1 MFAMLFPKIA
11 DNNYLGSRLVVYIFI
26 PFLLLMTWRSIIHLF
41 YAEFGL
47 HGIANMIVIDG
58 SPDPMPVIYAFFSLW
73 GLIQLLFC
81 AFAWVILFRYK
92 SLLPLTIL
100 VFLIEWSAR
109 VINASNSP
117 LNLAEYKTGTTP
129 GIESASYVTVFLLI
143 LFITSLLNRKS

>member
-47 HGIANMIVIDG
+47 HGIANMIVIGG

-100 VFLIEWSAR
+100 FFLIEWSVR
-109 VINASNSP
+109 VINASKSP
-117 LNLAEYKTGTTP
+117 LNFAEYKTGSTP
-129 GIESASYVTVFLLI
+129 GIESAPFVTAFLLI
-143 LFITSLLNRKS
+143 LFITSLLKRKS

>member
-41 YAEFGL
+41 YVEFGL
-47 HGIANMIVIDG
+47 HGIANIKVIDG

-92 SLLPLTIL
+92 SLLHLAIL

-117 LNLAEYKTGTTP
+117 LNLAEYKIGSTP
-129 GIESASYVTVFLLI
+129 GIESAPFVTTFLLI
-143 LFITSLLNRKS
+143 LFITSLLKRKS

>member
-1 MFAMLFPKIA
+1 MLAMLFPKIA

-41 YAEFGL
+41 YVEFGL

-58 SPDPMPVIYAFFSLW
+58 SPDPMPIIYAFFSLW

-81 AFAWVILFRYK
+81 AFAWVILFRYR

-100 VFLIEWSAR
+100 VFLIEWSVR

-117 LNLAEYKTGTTP
+117 PYLAEYKTGTTP
-129 GIESASYVTVFLLI
+129 GIASDPYVTVFLLF

>member
-1 MFAMLFPKIA
+1 MFAMLFPKVA
-11 DNNYLGSRLVVYIFI
+11 DNNYLGFRLVVYIFT
-26 PFLLLMTWRSIIHLF
+26 PFLLLMTLRSIIHLF

-47 HGIANMIVIDG
+47 HNIANIIVIEG
-58 SPDPMPVIYAFFSLW
+58 SPDPMPIIYSFSSLW

-81 AFAWVILFRYK
+81 AFAWVILFRYR

-100 VFLIEWSAR
+100 VFLIEWSVR

-129 GIESASYVTVFLLI
+129 GIESAPYVTAFLLI
-143 LFITSLLNRKS
+143 LFITSLLKRKS

>member
-11 DNNYLGSRLVVYIFI
+11 DNNYLGSRLVVFIFI

-41 YAEFGL
+41 YVEFGL
-47 HGIANMIVIDG
+47 HNIANIIVIEG
-58 SPDPMPVIYAFFSLW
+58 SPDPMPVIYAFSSLW

-81 AFAWVILFRYK
+81 AFSWVILFRYK

-100 VFLIEWSAR
+100 VFLIEWSVR

-129 GIESASYVTVFLLI
+129 GIESAPFVSAFLLI
-143 LFITSLLNRKS
+143 LFITSLLRRKS

>member
-1 MFAMLFPKIA
+1 MFGMLFPKIA

-41 YAEFGL
+41 YTEFGL
-47 HGIANMIVIDG
+47 HGIAIMIVIDG
-58 SPDPMPVIYAFFSLW
+58 SPDPMPVIYAFFSLS

-81 AFAWVILFRYK
+81 AFAWVFLFRYK

-100 VFLIEWSAR
+100 FFLIEWSAR

-117 LNLAEYKTGTTP
+117 LNFAEYKTGTTP
-129 GIESASYVTVFLLI
+129 GIESAPYVTIFLLI

>member
-41 YAEFGL
+41 YVEFGL

-81 AFAWVILFRYK
+81 AFAWVILFRYRP
-92 SLLPLTIL
+92 LLPLTIL
-100 VFLIEWSAR
+100 VLSLIH
-109 VINASNSP
+109 I
-117 LNLAEYKTGTTP
+117 
-129 GIESASYVTVFLLI
+129 
-143 LFITSLLNRKS
+143 

>member
-92 SLLPLTIL
+92 SLLPFNIL

-109 VINASNSP
+109 VINDSNSH
-117 LNLAEYKTGTTP
+117 LKFAEYKTGTTP
-129 GIESASYVTVFLLI
+129 GIESAPYVTVFLLI

>member
-47 HGIANMIVIDG
+47 HGIANMIVLDG

-81 AFAWVILFRYK
+81 AFAHAPRASAVDSWTVLAAAGKAVETSHVGHSCKSPTPSFELRTIKKPPFIKVLFGR
-92 SLLPLTIL
+92 SS
-100 VFLIEWSAR
+100 V
-109 VINASNSP
+109 
-117 LNLAEYKTGTTP
+117 
-129 GIESASYVTVFLLI
+129 
-143 LFITSLLNRKS
+143 